1 MKAFRKVT
9 APSLERNK
17 IRVREMLA
25 RVKAE
30 RDAARKLADD
40 GVRGGVEGDDDDEE
54 VGSSKGR
61 NKGSADA
68 MDDGEDNCDDDF
80 GIGDTDSIIG
90 DSASVC
96 SYTTVTTEKPR
107 LNIAEKKK
115 MKKQGMSNDQM
126 RKLAMRRAF
135 TEKIVSEN
143 TRGINTSGM
152 SIGLLEGL
160 EIDGGAGSTFKDSKY
175 FMNYGNEDEQQRMQ
189 EDLMQPQS
197 GLRDLEMQSKSLEIE
212 FNSAVFLV
220 YFLLYP
226 KVPNSYFVLLYS
238 ILLTL

>member
-17 IRVREMLA
+17 MKVRDMLA
-25 RVKAE
+25 KMKSE
-30 RDAARKLADD
+30 KEAARKLAEENN
-40 GVRGGVEGDDDDEE
+40 VEEGGEDDDENE
-54 VGSSKGR
+54 RYSKGSNKR
-61 NKGSADA
+61 NADA
-68 MDDGEDNCDDDF
+68 MDNGDCDGDDDF

-96 SYTTVTTEKPR
+96 SYTTTTTEKPR
-107 LNIAEKKK
+107 LNIAEKKR
-115 MKKQGMSNDQM
+115 MKKQGMTNDQM

-135 TEKIVSEN
+135 TEKISSEN
-143 TRGINTSGM
+143 TRGINANGM

-160 EIDGGAGSTFKDSKY
+160 EIDGGAGSSFKDSKF

-197 GLRDLEMQSKSLEIE
+197 GLRDLEMQSK
-212 FNSAVFLV
+212 
-220 YFLLYP
+220 
-226 KVPNSYFVLLYS
+226 
-238 ILLTL
+238 